1 MSTFGWGL
9 LAYNYARSDEERAA
23 IVKAC
28 EEWLWATPGEVVH
41 VPAGLEFIHF
51 ERPAWS
57 LPEGTIE
64 NLPPCE

>member
-9 LAYNYARSDEERAA
+9 LAYNHARTPEEREA
-23 IVKAC
+23 IFKAC
-28 EEWLWATPGEVVH
+28 EAWLWATPGEVVRI
-41 VPAGLEFIHF
+41 PAGLELIHF